1 MILKK
6 LSIIFSIILIIF
18 ASSINVSS
26 ALSTVAPPPVSNEY
40 IKNLEIIDNHMYL
53 LIKSIVA
60 GDFDKAQINKDIKF
74 IETLIND
81 LSLRTSK
88 LPEKDNDV
96 ILAMQAILNYYKIS
110 ILEIKNYISN
120 KNPDALIDA
129 ITSFSI
135 SYNYSSSLREIIGE
149 AR

>member
-1 MILKK
+1 MNFKK

-26 ALSTVAPPPVSNEY
+26 ALSTVDPPPVSNEY
-40 IKNLEIIDNHMYL
+40 IKKLEIIDNHMYL
-53 LIKSIVA
+53 LVKSIVT
-60 GDFDKAQINKDIKF
+60 GNFDKTQVNKEIKL
-74 IETLIND
+74 IETLINS
-81 LSLRTSK
+81 LSIQTSK

-96 ILAMQAILNYYKIS
+96 ILAMQVILNYYKIS
-110 ILEIKNYISN
+110 TLEIKNYISN
-120 KNPDALIDA
+120 KNPDTFIDA

-135 SYNYSSSLREIIGE
+135 GHNYSSNLRKFIGE